1 MPYDRSTYAPK
12 RFRGRSRY
20 LGGVVQ
26 RRRKA
31 VSARRYKLAAPVRTL
46 VDRRINRKIETKSM
60 LLKYRRTQW
69 RNAPDAT
76 ARCIQVFPSI
86 VQGDTRDAREGSKIT
101 LTSGWVR
108 GMITLPSYDSST
120 SADRSSISL
129 RLCMLSCK
137 ASHAIP
143 DVQGNW
149 PGPGNLYTQVLKGDS
164 SASPPI
170 GVLQDTWEAINTDM
184 FTIHYD
190 KVFHMNR
197 GQLLNPG
204 AGGVGTA
211 HMPAIARPFYIKV
224 KCKNKLV
231 RYSDFGGV
239 EPSNFAPFI
248 VGWWAYTDGAAPSSA
263 AVPFV
268 EFQSMFYFKDA

>member
-1 MPYDRSTYAPK
+1 MPYSRRDYVPK
-12 RFRGRSRY
+12 RFGGRSRY

-31 VSARRYKLAAPVRTL
+31 VAASRYKLARPVRTL
-46 VDRRINRKIETKSM
+46 VDRRIDRKIETKSI

-69 RNAPDAT
+69 RNAPDAGQ
-76 ARCIQVFPSI
+76 RCIQVFPSI
-86 VQGDTRDAREGSKIT
+86 DQGDTRDAREGSKIT
-101 LTSGWVR
+101 LTSGWVK
-108 GMITLPSYDSST
+108 GMITIPSYDSST
-120 SADRSSISL
+120 SSDRSSISF

-137 ASHAIP
+137 AARAFP

-149 PGPGNLYTQVLKGDS
+149 PGPGNLYTQLLKGDS
-164 SASPPI
+164 SASPAI
-170 GVLQDTWEAINTDM
+170 GVLQDTWEPINTDM
-184 FTIHYD
+184 FTVHYD
-190 KVFHMNR
+190 KTFVMNR

-211 HMPAIARPFYIKV
+211 HMPAVSRSFYIKV

-231 RYSDFGGV
+231 RYSDFGQV
-239 EPSNFAPFI
+239 EPTNFAPFI
-248 VGWWAYTDGAAPSSA
+248 VGWWAYTDGAAPSAA

-268 EFQSMFYFKDA
+268 EFQSMFHFKDA